1 MPMYLLGFQDC
12 RWRRT
17 GNCSQHVV
25 HGEVLLFDR
34 EHKKDKSCNAPI
46 DDGES
51 GFCECADG
59 RIPMRK
65 GCQAGKYKTCKEACS
80 GM

>member
-17 GNCSQHVV
+17 GNCSSH
-25 HGEVLLFDR
+25 FDR
-34 EHKKDKSCNAPI
+34 EYKKDKSCNAPI

-59 RIPMRK
+59 RIPMTK

>member
-17 GNCSQHVV
+17 SNCSSHVL
-25 HGEVLLFDR
+25 HGTALLDDR
-34 EHKKDKSCNAPI
+34 EYMKDKACNVTI

-59 RIPMRK
+59 RIPMTK
-65 GCQAGKYKTCKEACS
+65 GCQAGKYKTCEEACS

>member
-17 GNCSQHVV
+17 GNCS
-25 HGEVLLFDR
+25 LFDR
-34 EHKKDKSCNAPI
+34 EYKKDKSCKATI